1 MKKAL
6 NILLLTCFVCLG
18 TATAQNAPGCIIF
31 QPDNRTTNLSTEDV
45 NKIWQ
50 TVENLAAASAT
61 VMPRQAFL
69 EMTNTIGLLP
79 TGSNLRSNNNIRNK
93 TAKLAPSALIF
104 TRITRWGNNFNVSME
119 KVSLPDFVLTRA
131 TLPLSAKIS
140 TLEQLLDKLPGL
152 MNQLGLVTKVMQPL
166 DKPLMLLIP
175 PAADKPLTLLMPP
188 TADKPLQTFCTA
200 LQKHLSNAGVQTALQ
215 TQDGANGDGIRISV
229 VLDTFENKSQTM
241 DLPMQKRQLLKTSIN
256 ISGKMSMIDG
266 DKQNTFSF
274 SKSDSRTGA
283 PETAALNENAI
294 LDAVAHESALQIIQ
308 KLNAQSSAP

>member
-6 NILLLTCFVCLG
+6 NILLLTCFTCLG

-31 QPDNRTTNLSTEDV
+31 QPDNRTTNLSVEDV

-93 TAKLAPSALIF
+93 VAKFAPSALIF

-140 TLEQLLDKLPGL
+140 TLEQLLDKLPSL
-152 MNQLGLVTKVMQPL
+152 MNQLGLAEKVIQPL
-166 DKPLMLLIP
+166 N
-175 PAADKPLTLLMPP
+175 KPLTLLMPP

-200 LQKHLSNAGVQTALQ
+200 LQKHLSNAGVQAALQ
-215 TQDGANGDGIRISV
+215 TQDGTNGDGIRISV

>member
-6 NILLLTCFVCLG
+6 NILLLTCFICLG

-93 TAKLAPSALIF
+93 TSKLAPSALIF

-140 TLEQLLDKLPGL
+140 TLEQLIDKLPGL
-152 MNQLGLVTKVMQPL
+152 MNQLGLAEKVIQPL
-166 DKPLMLLIP
+166 N
-175 PAADKPLTLLMPP
+175 KPLTLLMPP
-188 TADKPLQTFCTA
+188 TADKTLQTFCTA
-200 LQKHLSNAGVQTALQ
+200 LQKHLSNAGVQAALQ
-215 TQDGANGDGIRISV
+215 TQNGVNGDGIRVSV

>member
-6 NILLLTCFVCLG
+6 NILILTCFTCLG

-31 QPDNRTTNLSTEDV
+31 QPDNRTTNLSVEDV

-50 TVENLAAASAT
+50 TVENLAAVSAT
-61 VMPRQAFL
+61 VMPRQSFL

-140 TLEQLLDKLPGL
+140 TLEQLLDKLPSL
-152 MNQLGLVTKVMQPL
+152 MNQLGLAEKVIQPL
-166 DKPLMLLIP
+166 N
-175 PAADKPLTLLMPP
+175 KPLTLLMPP

-200 LQKHLSNAGVQTALQ
+200 LQKHLSNAGVQAALQ
-215 TQDGANGDGIRISV
+215 TQDGTNGDGIRISV